1 MPGLFGGCCTDA
13 AALVSL
19 EAEFEKAVG
28 LCVMGR
34 APGLLLGAHGFAHD
48 KPTWRISDSLT
59 AAVDGDHS
67 WYAPSFQRDEASEA
81 IVTAAAKGWPVVLKK
96 AGNVAVANA
105 DHGSLYIASDWS
117 GSFPLYYSITDN
129 GLLFASLL
137 RPLCRTI
144 GATPDLAGIASLFKY
159 GHQIGQRTI
168 AQNVHRLLPGQCLSY
183 SREMGEARILESSR
197 AWADEAN
204 RNQPTGR
211 ELLDQVWQAA
221 IEALPRLETPYS
233 ALGLMMSAG
242 WDSRTLLAAW
252 LAGHPAESIT
262 TYTHG
267 DVKSRELRIVG
278 EIAQGLGVS
287 HFVEALAES
296 VFDPLSLQATFKG
309 TEAIQFPHWNRA
321 ASVLNTHGI
330 TLATAGV
337 YGEVLGGHYGPA
349 MLHTGMRKILSVGA
363 SVAGIPTSTRASDPE
378 SALSQTARIVP
389 DRAFP
394 WIGSDQFNDVREELL
409 IAHRAD
415 VRGTIKRL
423 QERGIEAIDALIEAF
438 VAENRGSQLITS
450 QLRCMRDVV
459 HVSLPFCDH
468 RFLKMVAG
476 VPLAVKV
483 HNRLNQRLL
492 RRFAPE
498 LLQYPS
504 AATLTSSASPIWV
517 QEGSRLVRRLVEKGQ
532 WKVHRARPNYVD
544 RPRNGWLNFDYLKKS
559 QALQAIRDD
568 LRSPLWNYR
577 RMDERLHRF
586 ATGTETMSASTFAET
601 MLRAYSV
608 ELTFR

>member
-1 MPGLFGGCCTDA
+1 VPGLFGGCCTNA
-13 AALVSL
+13 AVLASL
-19 EAEFEKAVG
+19 EDEFEKAVG
-28 LCVMGR
+28 PCVTRR
-34 APGLLLGAHGFAHD
+34 APGLLLGAHGFAQD
-48 KPTWRISDSLT
+48 QPTWPISDSLT

-67 WYAPSFQRDEASEA
+67 WYSPSFQRDEASEA
-81 IVTAAAKGWPVVLKK
+81 IATAATRGRPVILQK
-96 AGNVAVANA
+96 AGNIAVANA
-105 DHGSLYIASDWS
+105 DDGSLYIASDWS
-117 GSFPLYYSITDN
+117 GSFPLYYSITDD

-144 GATPDLAGIASLFKY
+144 GATPDLAGIASLLKY
-159 GHQIGQRTI
+159 GHQIGQRSI
-168 AQNVHRLLPGQCLSY
+168 AQNVHRLLPGQCLAY

-197 AWADEAN
+197 AWAGEVGC
-204 RNQPTGR
+204 NQATGN
-211 ELLDQVWQAA
+211 ELLEQIWQAA
-221 IEALPRLETPYS
+221 IEALPRLEIPHS

-242 WDSRTLLAAW
+242 WDSRTILAAW
-252 LAGHPAESIT
+252 LARHPGESIT

-267 DVKSRELRIVG
+267 DVKSRELRIVTQ
-278 EIAQGLGVS
+278 IAQGLDVS
-287 HFVEALAES
+287 HLIEPLAES
-296 VFDPLSLQATFKG
+296 VFDPVGLEAMFTS

-321 ASVLNTHGI
+321 ATILNARGI

-349 MLHTGMRKILSVGA
+349 MLHTGLRKILSVGA
-363 SVAGIPTSTRASDPE
+363 SVAGIPTSTRMVDPE
-378 SALSQTARIVP
+378 SSLSQTARIVP

-394 WIGSDQFNDVREELL
+394 WIVSDQFTDVREELS
-409 IAHRAD
+409 IAHKAD
-415 VRGTIKRL
+415 VRKTIRRL
-423 QERGIEAIDALIEAF
+423 QERGVKSMDALIEAF

-450 QLRCMRDVV
+450 QLRCMRDVM

-468 RFLKMVAG
+468 RFLNLVAG

-504 AATLTSSASPIWV
+504 AATLASSASPIWV

-532 WKVHRARPNYVD
+532 WKIHRTRPSYVD
-544 RPRNGWLNFDYLKKS
+544 RPRNGWLNFDFLKTS
-559 QALQAIRDD
+559 HALQTIRED

-586 ATGTETMSASTFAET
+586 AAGAETMSASTFAET